1 LKKSAADDRMKAMS
15 GLRFIQKIALLAI
28 FTAAFVLPF
37 FNLPAAT
44 AAQTGLSAQTGDY
57 FQNLQNQQNALRT
70 QIKEKEET
78 LKKLQEQE
86 KNLNNQI
93 KTAQKKETTL
103 KNQINQFDQRIQKL
117 AVDIEIT
124 ETKISQHQLR
134 IRELNLEIKRSE
146 EIIQRNKKNL
156 AELVRTIQSYDHANL
171 LEILLRNKNFSDF
184 LSQTERVQQLQRE
197 TQKRLE
203 EIKLAKLKLGGEKTE
218 TESEKAELE
227 RLTQELDGQKAAA
240 ENQKTEK
247 KNLFKITKNQ
257 EKNYQKLLSQVE
269 KQQLE
274 IQQGILDL
282 EDKLRFAI
290 DPSKIPAPRPGVL
303 NWPQK
308 GVMSQGYG
316 PTSQTGFTNDAY
328 KFHNGIDVVGNRTRK
343 RPDDALR
350 PSFFPNRETG
360 PKSGGRTN
368 YRLRRQYRF
377 FNRLSSSFHGLRH
390 KHVPDRR
397 SLVRPASAR
406 RFNQS
411 SKLSVKLPRFIDPA
425 HNLLCAGLTQPQ
437 LVLK

>member
-1 LKKSAADDRMKAMS
+1 MS

-37 FNLPAAT
+37 LNLPAAS

-240 ENQKTEK
+240 EI
-247 KNLFKITKNQ
+247 KN
-257 EKNYQKLLSQVE
+257 
-269 KQQLE
+269 
-274 IQQGILDL
+274 
-282 EDKLRFAI
+282 
-290 DPSKIPAPRPGVL
+290 
-303 NWPQK
+303 
-308 GVMSQGYG
+308 
-316 PTSQTGFTNDAY
+316 
-328 KFHNGIDVVGNRTRK
+328 
-343 RPDDALR
+343 
-350 PSFFPNRETG
+350 
-360 PKSGGRTN
+360 
-368 YRLRRQYRF
+368 
-377 FNRLSSSFHGLRH
+377 
-390 KHVPDRR
+390 
-397 SLVRPASAR
+397 
-406 RFNQS
+406 
-411 SKLSVKLPRFIDPA
+411 
-425 HNLLCAGLTQPQ
+425 C
-437 LVLK
+437 

>member
-1 LKKSAADDRMKAMS
+1 MS

-37 FNLPAAT
+37 LNLPAAS

-247 KNLFKITKNQ
+247 ENLFKITKNQ
-257 EKNYQKLLSQVE
+257 EKNYQKLLTETQKKGEVVQ
-269 KQQLE
+269 KE
-274 IQQGILDL
+274 IYEL
-282 EDKLRFAI
+282 EDKLKFAI
-290 DPSKIPAPRPGVL
+290 DPNSIPAPRPGVL
-303 NWPQK
+303 SWPSNGILTQ
-308 GVMSQGYG
+308 SYG
-316 PTSQTGFTNDAY
+316 MTAY
-328 KFHNGIDVVGNRTRK
+328 AKSGIYGGGPHNGIDVAAGFGKPIRAAKEGKVVGVK
-343 RPDDALR
+343 EAPYAY
-350 PSFFPNRETG
+350 
-360 PKSGGRTN
+360 GRWIAIEHDNGLTTL
-368 YRLRRQYRF
+368 YGH
-377 FNRLSSSFHGLRH
+377 LSSQIVSEGQNVKRGQIIGYEGSTGFSSGSHLH
-390 KHVPDRR
+390 FTVYATSTFQTVP
-397 SLVRPASAR
+397 
-406 RFNQS
+406 
-411 SKLSVKLPRFIDPA
+411 SKI
-425 HNLLCAGLTQPQ
+425 AGLLPVGGSINP
-437 LVLK
+437 LDYL

>member
-1 LKKSAADDRMKAMS
+1 MKAMS

-37 FNLPAAT
+37 FNLPAAS

-86 KNLNNQI
+86 KNLN
-93 KTAQKKETTL
+93 
-103 KNQINQFDQRIQKL
+103 NQINQFDQRIQKL

-308 GVMSQGYG
+308 GV
-316 PTSQTGFTNDAY
+316 
-328 KFHNGIDVVGNRTRK
+328 KI
-343 RPDDALR
+343 
-350 PSFFPNRETG
+350 
-360 PKSGGRTN
+360 GR
-368 YRLRRQYRF
+368 
-377 FNRLSSSFHGLRH
+377 
-390 KHVPDRR
+390 HV
-397 SLVRPASAR
+397 
-406 RFNQS
+406 
-411 SKLSVKLPRFIDPA
+411 
-425 HNLLCAGLTQPQ
+425 
-437 LVLK
+437 